1 MACPLCDKKEGNELE
16 LQGEVIEIIYKNDI
30 NSYCIAVLKL
40 DKESRA
46 IATELN
52 DETTIVGYLPFVN
65 IGDTLKVVGKVVE
78 HQEYGKQFKV
88 DTFEKSMPQTTKA
101 LERYLANCGIKG
113 IGPATAKHIVEMFGE
128 DTINVFKF
136 EPTKLAQVKGITKDK
151 AIEIA
156 NTFIENWEVWQ
167 LVGFLDKFGI
177 GPQSA
182 EKIYKALGANAIEE
196 INSNPYILIDLVN
209 KVNFEQIDKMA
220 LGLGIEYNNE
230 KRIRSGIKHA
240 LILMTFN
247 GHCCTRYESLIDY
260 VQKLLGVSENEVEDC
275 LINMK
280 AKEDIVLE
288 ERDGEEWVY
297 LYPYY
302 RAEEEV
308 ARRLIDLDRYKNV
321 KKIDKFDKELEMF
334 EKKSNI
340 DLSEKQKEAI
350 KAIND
355 NNVCVITGGPG
366 TGKTTIIK
374 TIIDIFKYNE
384 MKPVL
389 CAPTGR
395 AAKKMTEAT
404 GEEAKTLHRLL
415 EIGKLSDENPSMYK
429 EVSVAPID
437 GDIVIVDEM
446 SMVDLFLM
454 NYLCKA
460 LYKGTKLVLV
470 GDIDQLPSVGPGNV
484 LKDIIESEEITTI
497 TLNKI
502 FRQAARSKI
511 IVNAHRVN
519 EGIGFITKQE
529 IEDGAN
535 ADEYIDGA
543 ETQEV
548 NGKSNS
554 EKEDKDTNTDRQ
566 VKASN
571 IADRNN
577 SFLDDFFFVNERNKE
592 KILYNIITLSGE
604 RLKNYGDYDFF
615 KNIQVIT
622 PTKKGE
628 LGTKELNKIL
638 QQTIN
643 PSMETKKERKFGD
656 SIFREGDRIMQ
667 IKNNYD
673 IYWEKKEPRFEYG
686 SGVFNGE
693 FGTICNIDEESKQV
707 KIKFDDD
714 KEVWYQFSELDQIE
728 HAYAITVHKAQ
739 GSEFDVV
746 LMPISQTA
754 PMLLTR
760 NLLYTGM
767 TRARKLLIIIGNKN
781 IIDFMINN
789 ADNKKRNTGLAFKL
803 RMRN

>member
-1 MACPLCDKKEGNELE
+1 ME
-16 LQGEVIEIIYKNDI
+16 LQGEVIEVIYKNDV

-40 DKESRA
+40 DKNAMKSNSSNQSDQMDLLAMDEEE
-46 IATELN
+46 IDKLEE
-52 DETTIVGYLPFVN
+52 ETTIVGYLPFVN
-65 IGDTLKVVGKVVE
+65 IGDTLKVFGKFVE
-78 HQEYGKQFKV
+78 HQSYGKQFKV
-88 DTFEKSMPQTTKA
+88 DTFEKMMPQTTKS

-113 IGPATAKHIVEMFGE
+113 VGPATAKRIVDMFGE
-128 DTINVFKF
+128 DTLNVFKF
-136 EPTKLAQVKGITKDK
+136 EPQKLAQVKGISKDK

-156 NTFIENWEVWQ
+156 NTFVENWEVWQ

-182 EKIYKALGANAIEE
+182 EKIYKELGVNAVDTIEA
-196 INSNPYILIDLVN
+196 NPYILIDLVN

-220 LGLGIEYNNE
+220 LGLGVEYNNE

-240 LILMTFN
+240 LYLTTYN
-247 GHCCTRYESLIDY
+247 GHCCTKYGSLIEF
-260 VQKLLGVSENEVEDC
+260 VKKLLNVNENDIEDT

-280 AKEDIVLE
+280 AKEDVVIE
-288 ERDGEEWVY
+288 ERNEEEWVY
-297 LYPYY
+297 LTDYY
-302 RAEEEV
+302 KAEENV
-308 ARRLIDLDRYKNV
+308 ARRLIDLDTYKNI
-321 KKIDKFDKELEMF
+321 KEIDRFEKELELF
-334 EKKSNI
+334 EKKSSI

-350 KAIND
+350 QAINEH
-355 NNVCVITGGPG
+355 NVCVITGGPG

-374 TIIDIFKYNE
+374 TIIDIYKHNE

-415 EIGKLSDENPSMYK
+415 EIGKISDDDQGISTDL
-429 EVSVAPID
+429 SVAPID

-446 SMVDLFLM
+446 SMVDIFLM

-470 GDIDQLPSVGPGNV
+470 GDIDQLPSVGSGNV
-484 LKDIIESEEITTI
+484 LKDIIESGRITTI

-502 FRQAARSKI
+502 FRQAAKSKI

-519 EGIGFITKQE
+519 EGVGFITKEE
-529 IEDGAN
+529 IEL
-535 ADEYIDGA
+535 ADN
-543 ETQEV
+543 Q
-548 NGKSNS
+548 
-554 EKEDKDTNTDRQ
+554 
-566 VKASN
+566 
-571 IADRNN
+571 
-577 SFLDDFFFVNERNKE
+577 FLEDFFYVDERSKE

-604 RLKNYGDYDFF
+604 RLKNYGDYDFL
-615 KNIQVIT
+615 KNIQIIT

-638 QQTIN
+638 QQTVN
-643 PSMETKKERKFGD
+643 PSSDTKKERKFGD

-673 IYWEKKEPRFEYG
+673 IYWEKREPQFESG

-693 FGTICNIDEESKQV
+693 FGTISIIDDFNKQI

-714 KEVWYQFSELDQIE
+714 KEAWYQFSELEQIE
-728 HAYAITVHKAQ
+728 HSYAITVHKAQ
-739 GSEFDVV
+739 
-746 LMPISQTA
+746 
-754 PMLLTR
+754 
-760 NLLYTGM
+760 
-767 TRARKLLIIIGNKN
+767 RK
-781 IIDFMINN
+781 
-789 ADNKKRNTGLAFKL
+789 
-803 RMRN
+803 

>member
-1 MACPLCDKKEGNELE
+1 MRPVPKTKKEGKELE
-16 LQGEVIEIIYKNDI
+16 LQGELIDIKYKNEL
-30 NSYCIAVLKL
+30 NSYCIGVLKL
-40 DKESRA
+40 DEDSREKYENEA
-46 IATELN
+46 DGQSAQMNMQTLFAEL
-52 DETTIVGYLPFVN
+52 DGEITIVGYLPFVN
-65 IGDTLKVVGKVVE
+65 VGDTLKVVGKLVE
-78 HQEYGKQFKV
+78 HQEYGKQIKV

-113 IGPATAKHIVEMFGE
+113 IGPATAKNIITMFGDE
-128 DTINVFKF
+128 TIDVLKF
-136 EPTKLAQVKGITKDK
+136 EPEKLSRVKGISKER

-156 NTFIENWEVWQ
+156 NEFVEKWEVWQ
-167 LVGFLDKFGI
+167 IVGFLDKFGI
-177 GPQSA
+177 GPQNA
-182 EKIYKALGANAIEE
+182 EKVYKALGANAIEE
-196 INSNPYILIDLVN
+196 IESNPYVLIDLVN
-209 KVNFEQIDKMA
+209 KVNFEQIDRMA
-220 LGLGIEYNNE
+220 LSLGFEYNNE
-230 KRIRSGIKHA
+230 KRIRSGVKHA

-260 VQKLLGVSENEVEDC
+260 VKKLLNVSDNEVEEC
-275 LINMK
+275 IINMK

-288 ERDGEEWVY
+288 ERDGCEWVY
-297 LYPYY
+297 LYQYY
-302 RAEEEV
+302 KVE
-308 ARRLIDLDRYKNV
+308 KNV
-321 KKIDKFDKELEMF
+321 AERLLDLANYDNIKKISRFNKELETF

-350 KAIND
+350 EAINEH
-355 NNVCVITGGPG
+355 NVCVITGGPG

-374 TIIDIFKYNE
+374 TIIDIFKHNE

-415 EIGKLSDENPSMYK
+415 EIGKISEENQVLPT

-446 SMVDLFLM
+446 SMVDIFLM

-484 LKDIIESEEITTI
+484 LKDIIESDAITTI

-519 EGIGFITKQE
+519 EGLSFLTKEE
-529 IEDGAN
+529 ISS
-535 ADEYIDGA
+535 GA
-543 ETQEV
+543 ENDYLEDFFYI
-548 NGKSNS
+548 S
-554 EKEDKDTNTDRQ
+554 ETDRQ
-566 VKASN
+566 
-571 IADRNN
+571 
-577 SFLDDFFFVNERNKE
+577 
-592 KILYNIITLSGE
+592 KILYNVITLSGD

-628 LGTKELNKIL
+628 LGTKELNKVL

-656 SIFREGDRIMQ
+656 NIFREGDRIMQ

-673 IYWEKKEPRFEYG
+673 IYWEKKEPEFEYG

-693 FGTICNIDEESKQV
+693 FGTISVIDDFNKQI
-707 KIKFDDD
+707 KIRFDDE
-714 KEVWYQFSELDQIE
+714 KEAWYQYNELDQIE
-728 HAYAITVHKAQ
+728 HAYAITVHK
-739 GSEFDVV
+739 
-746 LMPISQTA
+746 SQ
-754 PMLLTR
+754 
-760 NLLYTGM
+760 
-767 TRARKLLIIIGNKN
+767 RK
-781 IIDFMINN
+781 
-789 ADNKKRNTGLAFKL
+789 RV
-803 RMRN
+803 

>member
-209 KVNFEQIDKMA
+209 KVNFDQIDKMA

-260 VQKLLGVSENEVEDC
+260 VQRLLGVSENEVEEC

-288 ERDGEEWVY
+288 ERDEEEWVY

-308 ARRLIDLDRYKNV
+308 ARRLIDLDTYKNV

-484 LKDIIESEEITTI
+484 LKDIIESGEITTI

-535 ADEYIDGA
+535 ADEYVD
-543 ETQEV
+543 EEEMKTL
-548 NGKSNS
+548 
-554 EKEDKDTNTDRQ
+554 EDK
-566 VKASN
+566 KKS
-571 IADRNN
+571 N
-577 SFLDDFFFVNERNKE
+577 SFLDDFFFVDERNKE

-656 SIFREGDRIMQ
+656 SIYREGDRIMQ

-714 KEVWYQFSELDQIE
+714 KEVWYQFAELDQIE

-803 RMRN
+803 RSGI